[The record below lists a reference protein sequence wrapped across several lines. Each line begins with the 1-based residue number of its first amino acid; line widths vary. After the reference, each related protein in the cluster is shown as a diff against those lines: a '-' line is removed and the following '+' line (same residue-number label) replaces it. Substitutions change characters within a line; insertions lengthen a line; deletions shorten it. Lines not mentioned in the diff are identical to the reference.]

1 MSELNKLSCA
11 PFRPSERGMIKQQV
25 IEILEDNGLSDEDI
39 GEVVRL
45 LYLTYQLGMKIN
57 DAT

>member
-11 PFRPSERGMIKQQV
+11 PFRPSEQGMIKQQV

-45 LYLTYQLGMKIN
+45 LYLTYQLGVKIN